1 MKNIYINLLSKLGK
15 NIPLALAT
23 IIETKGSTPQVQ
35 GASAIFSLEGLI
47 KGTLGGGILEAD
59 ALKKALNAIQK
70 KVSQLY
76 EFDLHADISSDEG
89 AICGG
94 KAVILIDTC
103 LEKNMNI
110 FSDIEKSLGRY
121 QPGVLATFIGRY
133 KDEKISIA
141 RHWVEKNKIS
151 GPGLKAKL
159 SRYRKEIKKCLDE
172 NNTLYLEI
180 EKKSYFENAPE
191 TFLFLEP
198 LFPLPALIIAGAGH
212 IGQAVS
218 HLGSLLEFEV
228 TVIDDRPEY
237 SNREKIPDAD
247 HLIVDDIEK
256 AIRKIPKTS
265 DTSIVIVTRGH
276 KNDAD
281 ALRQCI
287 DSESAY
293 IGMIGSKQKIRL
305 MREKFLEEGWATP
318 SQFDRVHA
326 PIGIEIQSKTVQE
339 IAVSICAQLILARHQ
354 KQKGKNKSIICA
366 IILAAG
372 ESRRM
377 GKPKLLLPYGD
388 GTIIETVIGQT
399 VRSKADN
406 VLVVLGSDK
415 EKISMQIRNYPVEI
429 SENPEFRSGMLSSIQ
444 CGFKTLPEN
453 THAALVL
460 LGDQP
465 MIPSSVIDKI
475 IDAYRQSE
483 KGIVIAVYN
492 GKRGH
497 PILFEMKYRSEV
509 EQLISG
515 SSLRDLTHKHSE
527 DILEVEV
534 DAPGILRDIDTMN
547 DYNKELKYRRLS

>member
-1 MKNIYINLLSKLGK
+1 MKNIYINLLSELGK
-15 NIPLALAT
+15 NIPLALGT

-35 GASAIFSLEGLI
+35 GASAIFTLEGLI

-59 ALKKALNAIQK
+59 AQKNALNAIQK
-70 KVSQLY
+70 KLSHLY
-76 EFDLHADISSDEG
+76 EFDLHADISSEEG

-110 FSDIEKSLGRY
+110 FSEIDKSLGRH
-121 QPGVLATFIGRY
+121 QPGVLVTFIGRY
-133 KDEKISIA
+133 QDKKISIA
-141 RHWVEKNKIS
+141 RHWIEKNKIS
-151 GPGLKAKL
+151 GTGLKDKL
-159 SRYRKEIKKCLDE
+159 SRYREEINKCLDE
-172 NNTLYLEI
+172 NNILFLEI
-180 EKKSYFENAPE
+180 EKKSYFENATE

-198 LFPLPALIIAGAGH
+198 LFPLPKLIIAGAGH

-218 HLGSLLEFEV
+218 HIGSLLEFEI

-237 SNREKIPDAD
+237 SNKEKNPDAD
-247 HLIVDDIEK
+247 QIIVENIGK
-256 AIRKIPKTS
+256 AIRKIPKTPE
-265 DTSIVIVTRGH
+265 TYIVIVTSGH

-287 DSESAY
+287 DSEVAY
-293 IGMIGSKQKIRL
+293 IGMIGSKRKVSL
-305 MREKFLEEGWATP
+305 MRKKFLEEEWATP
-318 SQFDRVHA
+318 SQFDRIHA
-326 PIGIEIQSKTVQE
+326 PIGVEIQSKTVQE
-339 IAVSICAQLILARHQ
+339 IAVSICAQLILIRHQ
-354 KQKGKNKSIICA
+354 KHKEKHKSIINA

-399 VRSKADN
+399 IRSKADN
-406 VLVVLGSDK
+406 VLVVLGSNK
-415 EKISMQIRNYPVEI
+415 EKISKQIRNYPVEI
-429 SENPEFRSGMLSSIQ
+429 SENREFRNGMLSSIQ
-444 CGFKTLPEN
+444 CGLKALPVN
-453 THAALVL
+453 TYAVLVL

-465 MIPSSVIDKI
+465 MIPSSVIDKV

-497 PILFEMKYRSEV
+497 PILFEMKYRGEV

-515 SSLRDLTHKHSE
+515 SSFRDLTQKHSE
-527 DILEVEV
+527 DILEIEV

-547 DYNKELKYRRLS
+547 DYNKELKQRRLS